1 MAKDEKATSTAA
13 KAATA
18 TKSGESRGGTL
29 KAVNIAT
36 VTDDVIVSCLGP
48 KHDCCRKINV
58 KWIQKFLISLQLN
71 VKM

>member
-18 TKSGESRGGTL
+18 TKSGESRGGF